1 MKTKINIKKV
11 LERLPEDQKGLVEQ
25 FLKGA
30 TRDIELC
37 PLTRTNNQF
46 ECKEMG
52 ATEVEGYISTRLLDH
67 SRDIVVP
74 EGVILDVFKMNPI
87 ILYQHNSSGKPI
99 AKAVEVSK
107 DDFGVKAKIM
117 FADTDEARDINKL
130 VKGGFLNTFSIG
142 FIPLAYMLEGE
153 TGFGLI
159 NNQLKMRYPEYNGGA
174 ERIITKWLLLE
185 ASIVTIPDNPTAVIT
200 QKTLKDLEIK
210 EKTIEELQLP
220 VELVELIEKAE
231 VVIVEEPQKSIDKSI
246 TLIAKSKEKTIDRSI
261 KVISEVKVDM
271 DRSIKEAIATR
282 KGIILRG

>member
-1 MKTKINIKKV
+1 MKSKINIKKV

-37 PLTRTNNQF
+37 PLTRNNNSF

-67 SRDIVVP
+67 SNDVVIP

-87 ILYQHNSSGKPI
+87 ILYQHNSNGKPI

-107 DDFGVKAKIM
+107 DEFGVKAKIM
-117 FADTDEARDINKL
+117 FADTDEARDVNKL

-142 FIPLAYMLEGE
+142 FVPLAYMLNGE
-153 TGFGLI
+153 SGFEVI
-159 NNQLKMRYPEYNGGA
+159 NSQLKMRYPEYNGGA
-174 ERIITKWLLLE
+174 ERIITKSLLLE

-200 QKTLKDLEIK
+200 LKTLRDLEIK
-210 EKTIEELQLP
+210 EKTISELQLP
-220 VELVELIEKAE
+220 VEEA
-231 VVIVEEPQKSIDKSI
+231 VIVEPVIIEKPQIDKSVR
-246 TLIAKSKEKTIDRSI
+246 LIAVIKEKQIDRSV
-261 KVISEVKVDM
+261 KLISQAKGIDI

-282 KGIILRG
+282 KGQLLRG